1 MSLSRRQF
9 SREFK
14 LEAIQR
20 MEAGQPLVVLARALE
35 VSPSLLH
42 RWRQE
47 FRSNPSRAFAGP
59 GRRWLAESREAELE
73 RKIGQLT
80 IENDF
85 LKKVLRRFEE
95 QARLRGVHGGRSST
109 RRSRRK
115 PAEERR

>member
-47 FRSNPSRAFAGP
+47 FRSNPSGAFAGP

-95 QARLRGVHGGRSST
+95 QARWTVNGGRFST

-115 PAEERR
+115 SAEDHR